1 MSIVKI
7 AAAIICCGTAILLF
21 ALTLNAEKSETVLY
35 KETVEVLMQQ
45 EGLTSDQEL
54 EARFPIL
61 VEVQTNLARI
71 AELKRLI
78 LNKVRSPAPTGSEQ
92 ESQQMAYWQAKIHQH
107 QAAVKAELSHLIA
120 AYAHCNP

>member
-71 AELKRLI
+71 AELKQLI
-78 LNKVRSPAPTGSEQ
+78 LDKVRSPAPTGSEQ
-92 ESQQMAYWQAKIHQH
+92 ESQQMAYWQEKIHQL
-107 QAAVKAELSHLIA
+107 QAAVKAELSHL
-120 AYAHCNP
+120 